1 MTKAPIP
8 ALFAPGSVA
17 HIPAGRGGIYC
28 TQENSAHSWW
38 RPIIEE
44 EKNLGVV
51 NCPCAE
57 LLAGIAPGV
66 AIQVIYSS
74 DPVTGYLVGAVSPN
88 TMQIENLGQLINLC
102 CNRLIQVTRLNVVPL
117 AYVPLQSSNDVAVIN
132 TNTNTV
138 IDTISVGNSPATLP
152 LLPMRERLMWSI
164 MEEIQSR
171 LSIR

>member
-1 MTKAPIP
+1 
-8 ALFAPGSVA
+8 
-17 HIPAGRGGIYC
+17 
-28 TQENSAHSWW
+28 
-38 RPIIEE
+38 
-44 EKNLGVV
+44 LGVV

-138 IDTISVGNSPATLP
+138 IDTISVGNSPGDVAFAPDARKAYVVNNGRDSVSVIDTLNRVVVREIP
-152 LLPMRERLMWSI
+152 VGTGRMR
-164 MEEIQSR
+164 
-171 LSIR
+171 